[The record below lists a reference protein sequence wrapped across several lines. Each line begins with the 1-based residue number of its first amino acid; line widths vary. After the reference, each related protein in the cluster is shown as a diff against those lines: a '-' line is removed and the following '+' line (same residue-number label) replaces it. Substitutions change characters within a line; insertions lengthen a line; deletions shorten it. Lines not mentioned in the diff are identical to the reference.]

1 MEAMKRYRIGQL
13 VFWYR
18 PKDAP
23 EGAVCVDE
31 PEPKPEPN
39 AKKKAAKA
47 KNKAVT
53 PENKA
58 PEADT
63 K

>member
-1 MEAMKRYRIGQL
+1 MAWKLMKDGEVWKWYDEADPDNPVNRAK
-13 VFWYR
+13 
-18 PKDAP
+18 
-23 EGAVCVDE
+23 
-31 PEPKPEPN
+31 KPR
-39 AKKKAAKA
+39 KKAAKA